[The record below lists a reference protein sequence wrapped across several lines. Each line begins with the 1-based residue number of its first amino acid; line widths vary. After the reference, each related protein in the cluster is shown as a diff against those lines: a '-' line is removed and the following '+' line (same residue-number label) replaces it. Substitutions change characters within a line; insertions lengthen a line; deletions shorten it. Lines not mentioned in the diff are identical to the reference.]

1 MENLE
6 DIRKQIDSIDNQIVE
21 LLNRRMD
28 AVKRVAES
36 KGVSGKAVRD
46 SRRESAIIDRL
57 VNQFEGET
65 KQVIPEIYE
74 AIFNTSRKF
83 QDSIL
88 NKNGRTYSKKIMVIN
103 GVNLDMLGKRE
114 PHLYGRLSYA
124 DLVQFIESAA
134 NKMNVLTDCR
144 QSNYE
149 GEIVE
154 FIHECLGNYDG
165 IIINAG
171 AYTHTS
177 IAILDA
183 LKSVSLPTVEV
194 HITDINERES
204 YRKFSYISEYAN
216 KVIVG
221 KGFDG
226 YAEALEYLI
235 NN

>member
-1 MENLE
+1 MGNLE
-6 DIRKQIDSIDNQIVE
+6 ELRKQIDSIDNQIVE
-21 LLNRRMD
+21 LLKRRME
-28 AVKRVAES
+28 AVRQVAES
-36 KGVSGKAVRD
+36 KGASGKAVRD
-46 SRRESAIIDRL
+46 SKRETAIINRL
-57 VNQFEGET
+57 ANQLDSET
-65 KQVIPEIYE
+65 RQIIPEIYE
-74 AIFNTSRKF
+74 AVFNTSRKF

-88 NKNGRTYSKKIMVIN
+88 NKIERKYSKKIMVIN

-114 PHLYGRLSYA
+114 PELYGQRNYS
-124 DLVQFIESAA
+124 DLVKFINESADNTGMA
-134 NKMNVLTDCR
+134 VDCR

-177 IAILDA
+177 LAILDA

-194 HITDINERES
+194 HITDINQREG

-226 YAEALEYLI
+226 YAEALDFLSNI
-235 NN
+235 